1 MIKNNN
7 VGGERRNFIV
17 TDILCMFVSV
27 TAGFLPFSETLY
39 LTKEPLRDEQRLFFY
54 WDFFR
59 GRD

>member
-1 MIKNNN
+1 MIKNKSE
-7 VGGERRNFIV
+7 GGERRNFIV
-17 TDILCMFVSV
+17 ADILSMFVRDS
-27 TAGFLPFSETLY
+27 AGFLPFSETLY